1 MGLIVRA
8 KGRRDDKHGRGSQGD
23 GVARSLE
30 ALFICRRYRDW
41 LHRFFTKLIECSPPL
56 RTMRQLPVELSSVG
70 REAESL
76 ARTDN
81 IKSAPI
87 WQNSRSIMAL
97 IRCTL
102 PASNLP
108 TISTL
113 PLIRRFALILSSCP
127 YSYLPSFPHSFDV
140 IHPFS
145 FTTSLLSTYNSPCIV
160 RLFLFFSSLSLLPFL
175 STSNIPLYFCII
187 YPIRSSG
194 TLATIVAT
202 ASQSAFVCSPLSRIM
217 AAHFLP

>member
-1 MGLIVRA
+1 M
-8 KGRRDDKHGRGSQGD
+8 
-23 GVARSLE
+23 ARSLE

-87 WQNSRSIMAL
+87 WQNSGSIMAL

-108 TISTL
+108 TVSTL
-113 PLIRRFALILSSCP
+113 PLTRRFALILSSCL

-145 FTTSLLSTYNSPCIV
+145 FTTSLLSTYNSLYIV
-160 RLFLFFSSLSLLPFL
+160 RLFLLFSLLLSLSPLSLSLSFSSFPFSRQATSLHTSISSTPSAVAARSPPLWPPRVSLL
-175 STSNIPLYFCII
+175 S
-187 YPIRSSG
+187 
-194 TLATIVAT
+194 
-202 ASQSAFVCSPLSRIM
+202 FVRHCRE
-217 AAHFLP
+217 

>member
-1 MGLIVRA
+1 
-8 KGRRDDKHGRGSQGD
+8 
-23 GVARSLE
+23 
-30 ALFICRRYRDW
+30 
-41 LHRFFTKLIECSPPL
+41 
-56 RTMRQLPVELSSVG
+56 MRQLPVELSSVG

-87 WQNSRSIMAL
+87 WQNSGSIMAL

-108 TISTL
+108 TVSTL
-113 PLIRRFALILSSCP
+113 PLTRRFALILSSCL

-145 FTTSLLSTYNSPCIV
+145 FTTSLLSTYNSLCIV
-160 RLFLFFSSLSLLPFL
+160 RLFLLFSFLLSLSPLSLSLDKQHPSILLYHLPH
-175 STSNIPLYFCII
+175 P
-187 YPIRSSG
+187 
-194 TLATIVAT
+194 
-202 ASQSAFVCSPLSRIM
+202 Q
-217 AAHFLP
+217 

>member
-1 MGLIVRA
+1 
-8 KGRRDDKHGRGSQGD
+8 
-23 GVARSLE
+23 
-30 ALFICRRYRDW
+30 
-41 LHRFFTKLIECSPPL
+41 
-56 RTMRQLPVELSSVG
+56 MRQLPVELSSVG

-113 PLIRRFALILSSCP
+113 PLTRRFALILSSCL

-160 RLFLFFSSLSLLPFL
+160 RLFILFFSLSLSFLPFL
-175 STSNIPLYFCII
+175 STSNIPPYFYII

-202 ASQSAFVCSPLSRIM
+202 ASQPAFVCSPLSRIM
-217 AAHFLP
+217 AAHFPP